1 VLFKSAKFM
10 DASWPRHDPNP
21 DDQRRE
27 RFWVCLALSA
37 LIHVGVLAINITENL
52 GGAVAQ
58 SRTGAVNEPLT
69 VRLNHVAQPETQV
82 AEAPPPKPQPRPTP
96 RRPAPAP
103 HILAV
108 PTPNPTTPP
117 IAVAPPS
124 TPVPPRDNAPVDM
137 MAMVNSARA
146 RRRAMDA
153 AAARDNAAA
162 AASDRGDPAPGDATG
177 SALNRNLASLN
188 NRQEGVSGIF
198 TLLSMGSRTSSF
210 AFRGWTASER
220 NSTRQVYEVDAGD
233 LGDVKLATIRR
244 MIQLIRTHY
253 SGDFN
258 WESHRL
264 GHSVVM
270 SARPVDNAELEAFLM
285 KEIFEDRG

>member
-10 DASWPRHDPNP
+10 DAPWPLHEPDPKE
-21 DDQRRE
+21 QRRD
-27 RFWVCLALSA
+27 RFLVCLALSLA
-37 LIHVGVLAINITENL
+37 IHGVVLAIKIAENV
-52 GGAVAQ
+52 GDTVAQ
-58 SRTGAVNEPLT
+58 SRTGVVNEPLT
-69 VRLNHVAQPETQV
+69 VRLNHVAQPESQV

-96 RRPAPAP
+96 RRPPPPA
-103 HILAV
+103 ILAV

-117 IAVAPPS
+117 IAAAPPS
-124 TPVPPRDNAPVDM
+124 TPVPPQRDNAPVDM
-137 MAMVNSARA
+137 MAMVNAARA

-153 AAARDNAAA
+153 AAARENAAA
-162 AASDRGDPAPGDATG
+162 AASDRGEPTPGDATTT
-177 SALNRNLASLN
+177 ALNRNLASLN

-198 TLLSMGSRTSSF
+198 TILSMGSRTSSF

-220 NSTRQVYEVDAGD
+220 SSTRQVYEVDAGD

-264 GHSVVM
+264 GRTIVM
-270 SARPVDNAELEAFLM
+270 SARPADNTELEAFLM
-285 KEIFEDRG
+285 KEMFEDHR